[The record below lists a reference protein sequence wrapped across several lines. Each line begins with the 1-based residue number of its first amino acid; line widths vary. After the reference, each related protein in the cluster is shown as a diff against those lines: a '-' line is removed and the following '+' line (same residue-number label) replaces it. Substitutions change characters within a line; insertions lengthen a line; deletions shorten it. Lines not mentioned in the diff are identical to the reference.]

1 MSASLSLFSCL
12 EVMENG
18 MTEKQKIF
26 ADEYIIGEIYCIENL
41 KNQKKY
47 IGITTRT
54 VSERFKE
61 HCKADTVIGRAI
73 RKYGENNFL
82 VYKLDSA
89 KSKQELFELEKYYI
103 KKYDSYHKGYNS
115 TIGGD
120 GVVKDISMDVVLT
133 DRQLRFVNYVE
144 KKNKEVIDVNDAN
157 QMIISVVLNISNLF
171 LLCDSKKEKRECA
184 KLLLTL
190 SPSLLKKTLNF
201 KLFSL
206 EELRGWASWQSTLT
220 G

>member
-1 MSASLSLFSCL
+1 
-12 EVMENG
+12 
-18 MTEKQKIF
+18 MTKLTLKQQRF
-26 ADEYIIGEIYCIENL
+26 ADEYIIGEVYCIENL

-54 VSERFKE
+54 ISERFKE
-61 HCKADTVIGRAI
+61 HCKADTAIGRAI
-73 RKYGENNFL
+73 RKYGKNNFF

-89 KSKQELFELEKYYI
+89 KSKQELFDLEKYYI

-120 GVVKDISMDVVLT
+120 GVVKDMSIDVVLT
-133 DRQLRFVNYVE
+133 ERQLRFVNYVE

-190 SPSLLKKTLNF
+190 SPSLLKKVLNF
-201 KLFSL
+201 NLFSL
-206 EELRGWASWQSTLT
+206 EELRGWASWRSTLT

>member
-1 MSASLSLFSCL
+1 
-12 EVMENG
+12 ME
-18 MTEKQKIF
+18 KF
-26 ADEYIIGEIYCIENL
+26 
-41 KNQKKY
+41 
-47 IGITTRT
+47 
-54 VSERFKE
+54 
-61 HCKADTVIGRAI
+61 
-73 RKYGENNFL
+73 
-82 VYKLDSA
+82 
-89 KSKQELFELEKYYI
+89 YI

-120 GVVKDISMDVVLT
+120 GVAKDISIDVVLT

-144 KKNKEVIDVNDAN
+144 NKNKEAIDVNDAN
-157 QMIISVVLNISNLF
+157 QMIISVVLNISKLF

-190 SPSLLKKTLNF
+190 SPSLLKKILDF

-206 EELRGWASWQSTLT
+206 EELRRWASWQSTLT